1 VRKDNLM
8 SPITE
13 LHRTHGSFDAEAAN
27 TIVAIPGP
35 AARLIPVAV
44 SALTGVVI
52 GFVVRGLT
60 RRARL
65 LPRR

>member
-1 VRKDNLM
+1 MAPVG
-8 SPITE
+8 E
-13 LHRTHGSFDAEAAN
+13 LHRSHGSFNAEAAN
-27 TIVAIPGP
+27 MIVAIPGP

-52 GFVVRGLT
+52 GLVVRALS